1 MVSHTDTDASAQLS
15 SGAAAAATAAVVV
28 AVVAVVAV
36 LLLLPLL
43 SKVGTLGKNIIN
55 TFDLLTG
62 EWLWWKLHWNCAREQ
77 AEPEEKRRSRER
89 TIKKSN
95 QSNHTLWLNTGAR
108 ISTL

>member
-1 MVSHTDTDASAQLS
+1 MRCGFTYGYGCLSSAQFS
-15 SGAAAAATAAVVV
+15 SGAAAATAVVV

-36 LLLLPLL
+36 VLLLPLL

-77 AEPEEKRRSRER
+77 AEPEEKRRSKRKNN
-89 TIKKSN
+89 KKV
-95 QSNHTLWLNTGAR
+95 QPEQPHFMA
-108 ISTL
+108 

>member
-1 MVSHTDTDASAQLS
+1 MPQLS
-15 SGAAAAATAAVVV
+15 SAAVVV

-36 LLLLPLL
+36 VLLLPLL

-77 AEPEEKRRSRER
+77 AEQEEKQRRGEAE
-89 TIKKSN
+89 KE
-95 QSNHTLWLNTGAR
+95 Q
-108 ISTL
+108 